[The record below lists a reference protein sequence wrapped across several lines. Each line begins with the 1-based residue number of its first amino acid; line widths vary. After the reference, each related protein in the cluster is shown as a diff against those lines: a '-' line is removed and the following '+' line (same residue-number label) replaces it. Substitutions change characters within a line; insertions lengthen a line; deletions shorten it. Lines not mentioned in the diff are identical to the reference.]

1 MASIFP
7 TSIQQVQDNSN
18 FAGGKLIDLL
28 GKENAPNPW
37 AVAYKVVDTAEKA
50 KESQRLAEATDA
62 FYRRMQNGQSI
73 NDSINGIDA
82 RIAGSSAFQK
92 RADEI
97 QNILRQ
103 DAEQKLREKNYQLD
117 VDKWANLVAQQQRQL
132 QASALTAE
140 FLDYIKRV
148 PDGAAIWVNNN
159 RSRLQQNPDAYN
171 SIMKLAGDDLSI
183 VTEDSAPLISRAQLQ
198 TNVNLLQREKD
209 KLSSRG
215 IAGFSDP
222 EQEFMLK
229 SKENLV
235 DTLIKKFGYTDGD
248 ALDFRDNF
256 DAAYSKLDAAARE
269 YEQASGGAVVIP
281 EEAKLAALARTINTA
296 PDISWMLGVGRFRQA
311 DFNTS
316 DAVNWLKANGAN
328 FAKDREIGRQI
339 MQKAKAYQGILDNNA
354 LEASE
359 AAVQSSLAKA
369 KAAGMSRS
377 DLAIYQRNL
386 RAKQQAQ
393 IAALMRNIMSES
405 SSGTQNTST
414 QTK

>member
-132 QASALTAE
+132 QASA
-140 FLDYIKRV
+140 R
-148 PDGAAIWVNNN
+148 
-159 RSRLQQNPDAYN
+159 
-171 SIMKLAGDDLSI
+171 
-183 VTEDSAPLISRAQLQ
+183 
-198 TNVNLLQREKD
+198 
-209 KLSSRG
+209 
-215 IAGFSDP
+215 
-222 EQEFMLK
+222 
-229 SKENLV
+229 
-235 DTLIKKFGYTDGD
+235 
-248 ALDFRDNF
+248 
-256 DAAYSKLDAAARE
+256 YSL
-269 YEQASGGAVVIP
+269 
-281 EEAKLAALARTINTA
+281 
-296 PDISWMLGVGRFRQA
+296 
-311 DFNTS
+311 
-316 DAVNWLKANGAN
+316 
-328 FAKDREIGRQI
+328 
-339 MQKAKAYQGILDNNA
+339 
-354 LEASE
+354 
-359 AAVQSSLAKA
+359 
-369 KAAGMSRS
+369 
-377 DLAIYQRNL
+377 
-386 RAKQQAQ
+386 
-393 IAALMRNIMSES
+393 
-405 SSGTQNTST
+405 
-414 QTK
+414 